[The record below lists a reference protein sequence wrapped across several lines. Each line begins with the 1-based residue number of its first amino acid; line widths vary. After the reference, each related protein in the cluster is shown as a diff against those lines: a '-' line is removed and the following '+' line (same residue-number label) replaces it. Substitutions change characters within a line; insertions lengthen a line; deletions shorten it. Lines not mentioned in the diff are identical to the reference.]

1 MEEIKARIKEL
12 TDILNKANYNGENP
26 DIYKFKEELEY
37 SLINSLY
44 DFPQVI
50 ETSLN
55 SSESVPI
62 TNYLYSV
69 SQKFSKLYENIP
81 ILTEDDE
88 LIRQSRLVLLN
99 ATKTVLS
106 NGMNVLGIEP
116 VKKF

>member
-1 MEEIKARIKEL
+1 MFNSVNNPFNRPIESSTSSDSNRQHQQEKKESEKKYLEQEENDE
-12 TDILNKANYNGENP
+12 
-26 DIYKFKEELEY
+26 
-37 SLINSLY
+37 
-44 DFPQVI
+44 V
-50 ETSLN
+50 
-55 SSESVPI
+55 
-62 TNYLYSV
+62 
-69 SQKFSKLYENIP
+69 KLGGLP